1 MAIKHTVENVVQAKE
16 EVEKLVAEGYSHDEI
31 YIFAHDEKRG
41 KDITEALETEKVGV
55 AEEGLWSKMKN
66 LVSSRGDELRS
77 QMHAAGLTED
87 EAATAESELDLGKL
101 VIIANKA

>member
-1 MAIKHTVENVVQAKE
+1 MVVKTTVENVVQAKA
-16 EVEKLVAEGYSHDEI
+16 EVERLVAEGYSHDEI

-41 KDITEALETEKVGV
+41 KDITEALDTEKVGV
-55 AEEGLWSKMKN
+55 AEQGLWSKMKN

-77 QMHAAGLTED
+77 EMQAAGLSED

-101 VIIANKA
+101 VIIAKK

>member
-1 MAIKHTVENVVQAKE
+1 MVLKQTVENVVQAKE
-16 EVEKLVAEGYSHDEI
+16 EVERLVSEGYSHDEI

-41 KDITEALETEKVGV
+41 KDITEALDTEKVGV
-55 AEEGLWSKMKN
+55 AEQGLWSKMKN

-77 QMHAAGLTED
+77 EMHAAGLSED

-101 VIIANKA
+101 VIIAKK